1 MALTITSNRNAEIS
15 LTRTDTGDNPL
26 TINAGVTVSAAGS
39 YAVYTSYYQSWS
51 ITNLGTLLGKYGV
64 LLNDA
69 NTRPGSVLTNSGT
82 AALIS
87 GTKLGVEVLGSY
99 SAVTNQGR
107 IIGGSGDGVDLDSSS
122 DAVTNSGTAALIQG
136 GRDGIY

>member
-87 GTKLGVEVLGSY
+87 GSKIGVEVFGSY
-99 SAVTNQGR
+99 STVTNQGT
-107 IIGGSGDGVDLDSSS
+107 ILGGSGDGVDLDAHS
-122 DAVTNSGTAALIQG
+122 DTEVNDANAPLVRGSN
-136 GRDGIY
+136 